1 MRENWPSMV
10 SSLRSIWYTA
20 AQRVGAVEVAARLLL
35 EMMFLGVND
44 ALPSSEAGDLQDD
57 LQALLSVSQ
66 SQKLC
71 TWTWI

>member
-1 MRENWPSMV
+1 MV
-10 SSLRSIWYTA
+10 SSLRSVWYTA

-35 EMMFLGVND
+35 EMMFLGVNN
-44 ALPSSEAGDLQDD
+44 ALQPSEAGDIQDD

-71 TWTWI
+71 TWT